1 MNARRK
7 IRSRLFSWLLVAA
20 GLPGTLASAQDF
32 LLAEGTSDGG
42 ISPLPSQV
50 PLNLGTF
57 DIVINAGSG
66 LSSNTAALAAFNRA
80 ALQWEAYISDSITV
94 TIAADLGSLGSGII
108 GSTSSLILQGGY
120 NTIRNQVVSDAA
132 NESDDLVASFL
143 PTAAQFSATLLSG
156 STLSGNLVGTKA
168 NLKALG
174 FTGLDT
180 SFGATDSTIT
190 FSNTFAFDFDNSD
203 GVGAGLLDFE
213 TVAAHELGH
222 ALGFFSAVDSADGG
236 ATSISPTVLDLFR
249 FQNGTA
255 SDPTTTSEFTL
266 NARNLV
272 PGNAVIFDDLDNE
285 WLMSTG
291 LTQGDGRQA
300 SHWKDDALVS
310 SNIGLMDP
318 TLASGVFFDV
328 GAADLRALDLIG
340 YEIVPEVSAL
350 VFAALSGAFLL
361 GRRVRG

>member
-1 MNARRK
+1 MNARQM
-7 IRSRLFSWLLVAA
+7 IHSRIVPWLLVTGAFPVA
-20 GLPGTLASAQDF
+20 TASAQDF
-32 LLAEGTSDGG
+32 LLAAGSSDGG
-42 ISPLPSQV
+42 FSPAPSQV

-57 DIVINAGSG
+57 DIVINPGSG

-80 ALQWEAYISDSITV
+80 AQQWEAYISDSITV
-94 TIAADLGSLGSGII
+94 TIAADLGSLGAGII
-108 GSTSSLILQGGY
+108 GSTSSVILQGGY
-120 NTIRNQVVSDAA
+120 NTIRNQVVADAS

-156 STLSGNLVGTKA
+156 SSLTGNLSGTKA

-174 FTGLDT
+174 FSGLDT

-213 TVAAHELGH
+213 TVAAHEIGH

-236 ATSISPTVLDLFR
+236 ATSITPSVLDLFR

-266 NARNLV
+266 DPRDLV
-272 PGNAVIFDDLDNE
+272 PGHAAIFDDLSNE
-285 WLMSTG
+285 YLMSTG
-291 LTQGDGRQA
+291 LTQGDARQA
-300 SHWKDDALVS
+300 SHWKDDALTS
-310 SNIGLMDP
+310 SNIGIMDP
-318 TLASGVFFDV
+318 TLASGVFFVV

-361 GRRVRG
+361 SRRVRG